1 LAITVAARE
10 KQQVSATCLWLV
22 RTIIRASASISCFMR
37 QLLNIMGVSK
47 GIELRFTVSLFGFY
61 APATG

>member
-1 LAITVAARE
+1 MTVAVAHQYSGKRLN
-10 KQQVSATCLWLV
+10 VLLY
-22 RTIIRASASISCFMR
+22 ASV
-37 QLLNIMGVSK
+37 LNIMGVSK